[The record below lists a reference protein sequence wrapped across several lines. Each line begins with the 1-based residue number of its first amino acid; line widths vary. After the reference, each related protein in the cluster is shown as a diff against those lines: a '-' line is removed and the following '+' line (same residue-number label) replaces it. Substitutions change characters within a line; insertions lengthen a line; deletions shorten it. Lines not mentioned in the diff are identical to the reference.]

1 MAQATGTF
9 GAKDHQQQHEHNIG
23 DDEVSELH
31 KSRNFY
37 DKVREQAERFAST
50 RLGQFVI
57 ARGDRALRMIEIT
70 AKWSLPQ
77 EKNAAPLERPLPWMA
92 FLMLIIL
99 LRVTRMWLSM
109 GALMIGNGP
118 VSPTDMI
125 YFIQTRRRKLR
136 AIRLHGLKV
145 MRQREQELQYG
156 AGKGLTYKISQWLS
170 RAICRPG
177 VQRANS
183 GRLFTVNSNSL
194 EQNVSKRP
202 REEESQTEADHN
214 LTIDE
219 MLAKY
224 ANVNSEDDS
233 DFVPNAAGESSDD
246 SSEESSDNSKSNPSS
261 SSSEEETDVVD
272 DMKAKPLAMNG
283 VHGDKEKHANA
294 TKPTTTIITSNG
306 DKEHQQTT
314 TEVVQQEEQKPLAA
328 PKEEKENHKELKDQ
342 PLKTTRLYNNTAAA
356 ANVDPDPDIQPQ
368 NPNDP
373 VTESQAPFED
383 TVNCSSSC
391 VSIVNQDNQQD
402 TQTEELKTQTS
413 NPNHPIVDTLTP
425 ATSSE
430 DIFYSPIGS
439 PTTFNTTLGPQIKSA
454 IIQFGLAHSTPTID
468 MEDYHCEASEL
479 ESAVLANIS
488 QAHEIE
494 SQRQDA
500 QSIKEPQKQPQI
512 QQQQQ
517 QQHPRQ
523 HNHPHQ
529 RYRGR
534 NRR

>member
-1 MAQATGTF
+1 MAQATGTV
-9 GAKDHQQQHEHNIG
+9 GAKDHQQQFEHNIG
-23 DDEVSELH
+23 DDEVSDLH

-37 DKVREQAERFAST
+37 DKVQEQAERFAST

-77 EKNAAPLERPLPWMA
+77 EKNAPPLERPLPWMA

-99 LRVTRMWLSM
+99 LRLTRMWLSM

-183 GRLFTVNSNSL
+183 GRLFTVNSNNL
-194 EQNVSKRP
+194 EQNASKRP
-202 REEESQTEADHN
+202 REDESQTEADHN

-233 DFVPNAAGESSDD
+233 DFVPNAAGESSDE

-261 SSSEEETDVVD
+261 SSSSSEEETDVVD
-272 DMKAKPLAMNG
+272 DMKPKPVAMNG
-283 VHGDKEKHANA
+283 VHADKEKQASA

-314 TEVVQQEEQKPLAA
+314 TEVVHQEDLKPLAA
-328 PKEEKENHKELKDQ
+328 PMEEKENQKELKDQ
-342 PLKTTRLYNNTAAA
+342 ALKTTRLYNNTAAA
-356 ANVDPDPDIQPQ
+356 
-368 NPNDP
+368 
-373 VTESQAPFED
+373 
-383 TVNCSSSC
+383 
-391 VSIVNQDNQQD
+391 
-402 TQTEELKTQTS
+402 
-413 NPNHPIVDTLTP
+413 
-425 ATSSE
+425 
-430 DIFYSPIGS
+430 GS

-454 IIQFGLAHSTPTID
+454 IIQFGLD
-468 MEDYHCEASEL
+468 MEDYHCETSEL

-488 QAHEIE
+488 QAHEME

>member
-1 MAQATGTF
+1 MAQATGTV
-9 GAKDHQQQHEHNIG
+9 GAKDHQQQFEHNIG
-23 DDEVSELH
+23 DDEVSDLH

-37 DKVREQAERFAST
+37 DKVQEQAERFAST

-77 EKNAAPLERPLPWMA
+77 EKNAPPLERPLPWMA

-99 LRVTRMWLSM
+99 LRLTRMWLSM

-183 GRLFTVNSNSL
+183 GRLFTVNSNNL
-194 EQNVSKRP
+194 EQNASKRP
-202 REEESQTEADHN
+202 REDESQTEADHN

-233 DFVPNAAGESSDD
+233 DFVPNAAGESSDE

-261 SSSEEETDVVD
+261 SSSSSEEETDVVD
-272 DMKAKPLAMNG
+272 DMKPKPVAMNG
-283 VHGDKEKHANA
+283 VHADKEKQASA

-314 TEVVQQEEQKPLAA
+314 TEVDLKPLAA
-328 PKEEKENHKELKDQ
+328 PMEEKENQKELKDQ
-342 PLKTTRLYNNTAAA
+342 ALKTTRLYNNTAAA
-356 ANVDPDPDIQPQ
+356 
-368 NPNDP
+368 
-373 VTESQAPFED
+373 
-383 TVNCSSSC
+383 
-391 VSIVNQDNQQD
+391 
-402 TQTEELKTQTS
+402 
-413 NPNHPIVDTLTP
+413 
-425 ATSSE
+425 
-430 DIFYSPIGS
+430 GS

-468 MEDYHCEASEL
+468 MEDYHCETSEL

-488 QAHEIE
+488 QAHEME